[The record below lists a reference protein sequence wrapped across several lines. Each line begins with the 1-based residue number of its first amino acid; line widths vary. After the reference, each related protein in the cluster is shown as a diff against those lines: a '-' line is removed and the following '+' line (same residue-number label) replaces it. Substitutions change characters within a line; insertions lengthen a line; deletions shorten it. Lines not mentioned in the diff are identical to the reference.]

1 MIKTLFRFAGA
12 CLCGLILSLWI
23 LQNNHNIQELISE
36 KIISSLQE
44 SWKVRINT
52 KKLQLNLFTFSVYCT
67 DGTFV
72 PTDDKDFSWGF
83 DECKIKV
90 SPFDIIF
97 KKRLSLAITFNQI
110 SAKTQISAQRVD
122 IIQHIFTMFEID
134 DDDLKI
140 RVSSIKINNLDVE
153 CAWNKN
159 IIKSSMQGTFH
170 LAKKKD
176 DHNPNRSW
184 EGYVNLIS
192 ATAKIDD
199 CTVLDHASG
208 SGQIIKTKRDDA
220 WDIQTDLSLMS
231 SILDPIN
238 LYKAHVAWAQ
248 DKCVVDLTHESDG
261 TKLNVNYG
269 GNQVSAS
276 GIVPLMPLI
285 DCFNRIQAK
294 PRNVVQVQG
303 LCSIDLQGSFHDGY
317 GDIQGTCQV
326 SDGLIGPVSWNR
338 IDITCKTPKPFVF
351 AGSAAVHL
359 SSSQMLKGLF
369 AYNYQKNQ
377 GLIKVSNKTPIN
389 LIRGPLRAEWLIQP
403 DQLKGSLQLN
413 KAVAKAHYSCHVV
426 DTSSDE
432 HVSLQGTCLMRDNQI
447 WASGTVLNQ
456 ADSSGHPSMF
466 GLKAVREPSFLIQ
479 RFIYQNKNE
488 RLIDLHA
495 LKTDPT
501 TLEGSIKYALIHS
514 YFDPTFQRAMFGSN
528 CVFDL
533 KLNQNSYEHLDGSL
547 KLASGRFYIPDSRNL
562 ITRVATDF
570 SLDLPSR
577 KIVLTQTSIGFCK
590 GVLRCPRA
598 TISFDERGDVS
609 TIHAPLSMD
618 HLFINWKRD
627 FYGFIYGN
635 FLLLKVPSS
644 GMNLSGNVVLERSL
658 LKDNILSQDA
668 LGNVSGPVGLFNLG
682 SHQLEVDIALTTEKP
697 MRVVTDSLE
706 SSAHLD
712 MRVQYEHNN
721 DVLQIPR
728 ITGAITLD
736 GGYLKFLRN
745 QLHIEHG
752 KIQFLTNQMNDPLI
766 DLTAKNKINKYQ
778 IMLQVT
784 GSVQKP
790 TIILESSPELTE
802 EQVFGL
808 LVAGSEDTTLQAAL
822 PAMLMQHLHK
832 ILLGSKRHMPHGV
845 SLIQRL
851 TKPLQYVQ
859 ITPNFTDQ
867 SGRGGIKGT
876 VSVDLNDQF
885 HAQIQK
891 NFNLQDDFSFY
902 LQYMLSDDI
911 SLRAVKDQRGE
922 IGSEVEVRLKL

>member
-23 LQNNHNIQELISE
+23 LQNNHRIQQLISE

-44 SWKVRINT
+44 SWKVRVDT
-52 KKLQLNLFTFSVYCT
+52 KNLQFNFFTSSAYCVGGFFT
-67 DGTFV
+67 
-72 PTDDKDFSWGF
+72 PTDDKKFSWHF

-90 SPFDIIF
+90 SPFDLIF
-97 KKRLSLAITFNQI
+97 KKRLCLEITFNQI
-110 SAKTQISAQRVD
+110 SAKTQVSEQQID

-153 CAWNKN
+153 CAWNKS
-159 IIKSSMQGTFH
+159 IIKSSMQGTFY

-176 DHNPNRSW
+176 EHRPDRSW

-192 ATAKIDD
+192 ATTKIDD
-199 CTVLDHASG
+199 CIFVDQASG
-208 SGQIIKTKRDDA
+208 SGQIFKNKQNDS
-220 WDIQTDLSLMS
+220 WDVQADLSFLS
-231 SILDPIN
+231 SLFDPVN
-238 LYKAHVAWAQ
+238 SYKAHIAWAP
-248 DKCVVDLTHESDG
+248 DKWAVELTNADA
-261 TKLNVNYG
+261 TKLNMNYAQ
-269 GNQVSAS
+269 NQVSIT
-276 GIVPLMPLI
+276 GVIPLTPVVHSL
-285 DCFNRIQAK
+285 NSIQAK
-294 PRNVVQVQG
+294 PCRALHVQG
-303 LCSIDLQGSFHDGY
+303 LCSVDLQGSFHDGY
-317 GDIQGTCQV
+317 GDVKGTCQV
-326 SDGLIGPVSWNR
+326 SDGLVGPISWKR
-338 IDITCKTPKPFVF
+338 IDIACKTPKPFVF
-351 AGSAAVHL
+351 AGSAEVHL
-359 SSSQMLKGLF
+359 SPSLMLKTLF
-369 AYNYQKNQ
+369 AYNYKDNQ
-377 GLIKVSNKTPIN
+377 GLVKLSNKTPIS
-389 LIRGPLRAEWLIQP
+389 LIRGPLRAEWLIKP
-403 DQLKGSLQLN
+403 DQLKASLQLN
-413 KAVAKAHYSCHVV
+413 KEVAKAHYSCHVV

-432 HVSLQGTCLMRDNQI
+432 RVSLQGTCFMRDDQI
-447 WASGTVLNQ
+447 WASGTLLNQ
-456 ADSSGHPSMF
+456 ADASGRPSMF
-466 GLKAVREPSFLIQ
+466 GLKAVRDPSFLIQ

-501 TLEGSIKYALIHS
+501 KLEGSIKYALIHS

-528 CVFDL
+528 CAFDL

-562 ITRVATDF
+562 ITRIATDF
-570 SLDLPSR
+570 SLDLPRR
-577 KIVLTQTSIGFCK
+577 KIALTETSIGFCK

-598 TISFDERGDVS
+598 TISFDEHGEVS

-635 FLLLKVPSS
+635 FLLSKMPNS

-658 LKDNILSQDA
+658 LKDNILSQDD

-682 SHQLEVDIALTTEKP
+682 SHQLEVDIAVTTEKP

-752 KIQFLTNQMNDPLI
+752 RIQFLTNQMNDPLI

-808 LVAGSEDTTLQAAL
+808 LIAGSEDTTLQAAL

-832 ILLGSKRHMPHGV
+832 ILLGSKRRIPHGA
-845 SLIQRL
+845 SLIQKL

-922 IGSEVEVRLKL
+922 IGSEVEVRLRL